1 MSSIILRKQLYTQ
14 IDSLPDDIVRQIA
27 EFTSFLV
34 ARKNKTP
41 DYIDWSD
48 SEWQTFSLEQFFRE
62 DDEDIQSQEEEVLY
76 TREDAIKVY
85 HQ

>member
-1 MSSIILRKQLYTQ
+1 MSNTILRKQLYTQ

-34 ARKNKTP
+34 AKKHKAP

-62 DDEDIQSQEEEVLY
+62 DDIDSQEEEVLY